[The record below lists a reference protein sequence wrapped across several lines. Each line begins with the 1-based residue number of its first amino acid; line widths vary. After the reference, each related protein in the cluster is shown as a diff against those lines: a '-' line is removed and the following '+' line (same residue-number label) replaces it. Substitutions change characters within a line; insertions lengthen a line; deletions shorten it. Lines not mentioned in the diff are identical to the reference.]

1 MRRIVEVEEC
11 DRIALV
17 WMKQHPVNTMT
28 MHMWTQ
34 LAEALH
40 RVESNP
46 AMQGIAFLSGVS
58 KDVFTAGNDIAE
70 LYAPNTSLERYR
82 YGSSRVS
89 YPLQVCDCGTRLG
102 GV

>member
-1 MRRIVEVEEC
+1 MGSVKVEEY
-11 DRIALV
+11 DKIAIV

-28 MHMWTQ
+28 MDMWTQ

-58 KDVFTAGNDIAE
+58 KDVFTAGNDITE
-70 LYAPNTSLERYR
+70 LYAPNTSLDRYK
-82 YGSSRVS
+82 YVSSC
-89 YPLQVCDCGTRLG
+89 YNNTIQHG
-102 GV
+102 